1 MGESGAMGEAGSMRE
16 QGLSGTLPAT
26 SAEMSRLLTAVRR
39 GRVLTVAG
47 AFREPR
53 SLLVREIARRIA
65 SNFYDGVAVVAMNPH
80 HGGYGVREL
89 TAELG
94 SVPGVH
100 APARGT
106 ANAASWLAER
116 DMLLV
121 LDGAEQLGPDALAW
135 LRNLLTVAPGLRIL
149 AAGRSPLAFEQE
161 RIHRL

>member
-1 MGESGAMGEAGSMRE
+1 MRESGTTG
-16 QGLSGTLPAT
+16 GTTGRLPAT

-47 AFREPR
+47 GFREPR
-53 SLLVREIARRIA
+53 SLLVREIARRLA
-65 SNFYDGVAVVAMNPH
+65 SNFYDGVSVVALDPL

-94 SVPGVH
+94 RAPG
-100 APARGT
+100 APSGPAAPGGT
-106 ANAASWLAER
+106 VNAASWLAER

-121 LDGAEQLGPDALAW
+121 LDGVDQLGPDALAW
-135 LRNLLTVAPGLRIL
+135 LRRLLATAPGLRIL

-161 RIHRL
+161 RIHHL

>member
-1 MGESGAMGEAGSMRE
+1 MGGIVPMRGSGTT
-16 QGLSGTLPAT
+16 GTLPAT

-47 AFREPR
+47 GFREPR

-65 SNFYDGVAVVAMNPH
+65 SNFYDGVALVAMDPH

-94 SVPGVH
+94 CGPA
-100 APARGT
+100 APLPPSGT
-106 ANAASWLAER
+106 ANATSWLAER

-135 LRNLLTVAPGLRIL
+135 LRNQLAVAPGLRIL

>member
-1 MGESGAMGEAGSMRE
+1 MGEAGSMRE
-16 QGLSGTLPAT
+16 KGATGMLPAT

-65 SNFYDGVAVVAMNPH
+65 SNFYDGVALVAMDPL

-94 SVPGVH
+94 SVPGMSQS
-100 APARGT
+100 ACGRT
-106 ANAASWLAER
+106 DTASWLAER

-135 LRNLLTVAPGLRIL
+135 LRKVLAVAPGLRIL